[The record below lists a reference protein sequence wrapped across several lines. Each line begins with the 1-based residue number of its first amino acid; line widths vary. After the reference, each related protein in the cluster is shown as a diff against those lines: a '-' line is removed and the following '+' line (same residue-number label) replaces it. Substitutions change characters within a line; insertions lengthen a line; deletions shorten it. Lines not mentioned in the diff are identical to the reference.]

1 MLRHIWKRVINKTH
15 RDHFVTFSNMVDASA
30 FPVTE
35 TITQKLRS
43 HFEPLYLEVINESK
57 NHNVPKNSE
66 THFKVVVV
74 STKFDG
80 LKLIER
86 HRAVNTLLRDELKT
100 GGVHALS
107 IKAKTPE
114 QWKKNSTVEPS
125 PKCLGGSKK

>member
-1 MLRHIWKRVINKTH
+1 MHL
-15 RDHFVTFSNMVDASA
+15 HFLSLKQLLKNFSRN
-30 FPVTE
+30 
-35 TITQKLRS
+35 
-43 HFEPLYLEVINESK
+43 FEPLHLEVINESK

-100 GGVHALS
+100 GGFML
-107 IKAKTPE
+107 
-114 QWKKNSTVEPS
+114 
-125 PKCLGGSKK
+125 CR

>member
-1 MLRHIWKRVINKTH
+1 MLRHFWKRVINNTQ
-15 RDHFVTFSNMVDASA
+15 REHFATFSAMADAPA

-43 HFEPLYLEVINESK
+43 HFEPLHLEVINESK

-66 THFKVVVV
+66 THFKVIIV
-74 STKFDG
+74 STKFED

-114 QWKKNSTVEPS
+114 QWSKNNTVEPS

>member
-1 MLRHIWKRVINKTH
+1 MLRHILKRVINKSH

-35 TITQKLRS
+35 TITQKLQS
-43 HFEPLYLEVINESK
+43 HFEPLHLEVINESK

-114 QWKKNSTVEPS
+114 QWKKNNTVEPS